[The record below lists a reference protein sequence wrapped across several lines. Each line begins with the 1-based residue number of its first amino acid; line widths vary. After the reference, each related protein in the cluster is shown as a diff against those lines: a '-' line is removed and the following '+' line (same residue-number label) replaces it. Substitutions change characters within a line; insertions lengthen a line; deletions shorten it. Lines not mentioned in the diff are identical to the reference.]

1 MVPLK
6 ELPKL
11 SYQIIKQLIEMFKLK
26 YFTFLILVFF
36 FNFISP
42 RSSYSTIEKLQI
54 RIFAHLKINSFQ
66 WSAISKSY
74 KLIADNSPLEFNV
87 SNFNLFIKG
96 DSIEIK
102 EKDFVLGTF
111 KQINFIGDSN
121 DEFKIKL
128 TQPDRKIRTYQNNL
142 TCSVVNGSIVLINNI
157 DLDNYV
163 AGVTEAEAG
172 SKSNLEFY
180 KVQTIL
186 ARTFALAHIN
196 KHQEEGFYLCD
207 QVHCQ
212 AYHGKPRDSKIIL
225 AIQET
230 KEKVVV
236 DDNLNLIIAAFHS
249 NSGGQTANSE
259 DVWGSKTSYLKSIVD
274 TFSIQMP
281 NYNWERKMLTEDWLS
296 YLKLKFNYPSD
307 SIMARDVAINF
318 TQDNRKVYLEFNNL
332 KVPLKTIRLD
342 LQLKSTFFNITKL
355 NNDSILFKGKGFGHG
370 VGMPQEGAMKMGK
383 LGYSYLDILDF
394 YFKNIQII
402 DLQKLDFF
410 KDE

>member
-1 MVPLK
+1 MVNM
-6 ELPKL
+6 
-11 SYQIIKQLIEMFKLK
+11 IKLK
-26 YFTFLILVFF
+26 YFIFLILVFF

-42 RSSYSTIEKLQI
+42 ISYFSHVENLQI
-54 RIFAHLKINSFQ
+54 RIFAHLKINSFH

-74 KLIADNSPLEFNV
+74 KIIADNSILKFDV
-87 SNFNLFIKG
+87 SNLNLFIKG
-96 DSIEIK
+96 DSIELK
-102 EKDFVLGTF
+102 EKDIVLGTF
-111 KQINFIGDSN
+111 KQINFTGDSN

-128 TQPDRKIRTYQNNL
+128 IQPDRKIRTYQNNL
-142 TCSVVNGSIVLINNI
+142 SCSVVNGSIVLINNI
-157 DLDNYV
+157 NLDNYV

-196 KHQEEGFYLCD
+196 KHQDEGFYLCD

-212 AYHGKPRDSKIIL
+212 AYLGKPRDSKIII

-230 KEKVVV
+230 KGKIVV
-236 DDNLNLIIAAFHS
+236 DENLNLIIAAFHS

-259 DVWGSKTSYLKSIVD
+259 DVWGAKTSYLKSIID

-307 SIMARDVAINF
+307 SLLACDIALNF

-332 KVPLKTIRLD
+332 KIPLKIVRLD
-342 LQLKSTFFNITKL
+342 LQLKSTLFNITKL
-355 NNDSILFKGKGFGHG
+355 NNDSVLFKGKGFGHG
-370 VGMPQEGAMKMGK
+370 VGLPQEGAMQMGK
-383 LGYSYLDILDF
+383 LGYSYLDILNF
-394 YFKNIQII
+394 YYKNIQII
-402 DLQKLDFF
+402 DLDKLDFF
-410 KDE
+410 RDE